1 MEMILGC
8 HGRPAAPNSWYGYD
22 KWTTTT
28 PTTTPTTK
36 FRASG
41 TEKSKRSSGL
51 SAFILFVLIIEIAL
65 WVYACI

>member
-8 HGRPAAPNSWYGYD
+8 HGRPSAPNSWYGYD

-65 WVYACI
+65 WVYAYI